1 MSFFGRVT
9 GTFFSPDATFKALA
23 EKPVWLDVILIVLMG
38 VLLFSYFSAP
48 YLQKDQ
54 VQILEDNTKLR
65 DRYGDEQFEQML
77 ELRGN
82 PPPWQTYLGY
92 TMAGLG
98 LLAGLLISS
107 LVILVL
113 GRMGST
119 EGRFGQI
126 FAALVHA
133 DLIDKVLGNGVRT
146 FLVLSKKSFFQA
158 MTSPA
163 MFFPQLEP
171 TSVAYTLLNQFDFFQ
186 LWMFGILA
194 LGLTHIFKIELRRAL
209 FISYFFW
216 FLKSLLN
223 LGISILVMQVY
234 L

>member
-1 MSFFGRVT
+1 MNFFGRVT
-9 GTFFSPDATFKALA
+9 GTFFNPGDTFKALA
-23 EKPVWLDVILIVLMG
+23 EKPVWLDVILIVLLG
-38 VLLFSYFSAP
+38 VLLFSTVSTP
-48 YLQKDQ
+48 YLQQDQ
-54 VQILEDNTKLR
+54 IQILEDNTRLR

-77 ELRGN
+77 ELRKN
-82 PPPWQTYLGY
+82 PPPWQTYMGY
-92 TMAGLG
+92 SMAGLG

-107 LVILVL
+107 LVILFL

-133 DLIDKVLGNGVRT
+133 SLIDKILGNGVRA
-146 FLVLSKKSFFQA
+146 FLVLSKKSFFQS

-171 TSVAYTLLNQFDFFQ
+171 TSFTYTLLNQFDFFQ

-194 LGLTHIFKIELRRAL
+194 LGLTHIFKVELKRAL

-216 FLKSLLN
+216 FLKGLLN
-223 LGISILVMQVY
+223 LGISILVTQLY

>member
-1 MSFFGRVT
+1 MSFPGRVT
-9 GTFFSPDATFKALA
+9 GTFFSPDATFKFLA
-23 EKPVWLDVILIVLMG
+23 EKPVWMDVILIVLMG

-48 YLQKDQ
+48 YLQDDQ
-54 VQILEDNTKLR
+54 LGILKENTRLR

-77 ELRGN
+77 ELRKN
-82 PPPWQTYLGY
+82 PPAWQVYLGY
-92 TMAGLG
+92 AMAGLG
-98 LLAGLLISS
+98 FLAGLLISS

-126 FAALVHA
+126 FAALIHA
-133 DLIDKVLGNGVRT
+133 NLIDKVLGNGVRT
-146 FLVLSKKSFFQA
+146 FLVLSKQSFFQA

-171 TSVAYTLLNQFDFFQ
+171 TSVAYTVLNQFDFFQ
-186 LWMFGILA
+186 IWMFGILA
-194 LGLTHIFKIELRRAL
+194 LGLTYIFKINLKRAL
-209 FISYFFW
+209 FVSYFLW
-216 FLKSLLN
+216 FFKSLFN
-223 LGISILVMQVY
+223 VGISVLVTQLY

>member
-1 MSFFGRVT
+1 MSFISRVT
-9 GTFFSPDATFKALA
+9 GTFFGPDAVFKALA
-23 EKPVWLDVILIVLMG
+23 EKPVWLDVVLIVLMG

-48 YLQKDQ
+48 YLQEDQ
-54 VQILEDNTKLR
+54 LGILKDNTRLR
-65 DRYGDEQFEQML
+65 DRYGDEQFERML
-77 ELRGN
+77 ELRMN
-82 PPPWQTYLGY
+82 PPAWQTYLGY

-98 LLAGLLISS
+98 FLAGLLISS
-107 LVILVL
+107 LVILAL
-113 GRMGST
+113 GRMSST
-119 EGRFGQI
+119 DGRLGQI

-133 DLIDKVLGNGVRT
+133 NLIDKILGNGVRT
-146 FLVLSKKSFFQA
+146 FLVLSKQSFFQA

-171 TSVAYTLLNQFDFFQ
+171 TSVAYTLLNQLDFFQ

-194 LGLTHIFKIELRRAL
+194 MGLTSIFKIELRRAL

-223 LGISILVMQVY
+223 VGISVLVMRLY